1 MARLHGISANGVGSF
16 KEIDMYEIQKYRPGD
31 EKTAVALLVIV
42 VLLVGFFSLGYMLG
56 LRNAGKAD
64 GDGGDGGAGQIGQ
77 HIQSAAATQREI
89 TERIDR
95 QQDSA
100 AQISSRI
107 EESATGIE
115 NAAAAT
121 GRAESLVRES
131 GELIAEGQRIIQ
143 AIRSR
148 AEKGKAAD

>member
-1 MARLHGISANGVGSF
+1 MYDIPRLRPTN
-16 KEIDMYEIQKYRPGD
+16 KE
-31 EKTAVALLVIV
+31 TAIAIIV
-42 VLLVGFFSLGYMLG
+42 VTVLLVAVFCAGYCIG

-115 NAAAAT
+115 NAASAN